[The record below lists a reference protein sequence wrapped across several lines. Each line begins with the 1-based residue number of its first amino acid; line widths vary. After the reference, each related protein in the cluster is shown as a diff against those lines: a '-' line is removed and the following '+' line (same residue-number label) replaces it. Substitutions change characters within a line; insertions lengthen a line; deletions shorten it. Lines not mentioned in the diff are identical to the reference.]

1 MCKALTELIEEGR
14 AEGREEGREEGRA
27 EGIRGM
33 IIDNLEYGTSREQI
47 VEKLYRYFGL
57 NSDKAWEH
65 LEKVMKSNT

>member
-14 AEGREEGREEGRA
+14 AEGRVEGRA

-57 NSDKAWEH
+57 NNNEAWEH
-65 LEKVMKSNT
+65 LEKVMESNA